1 VLGQEVLAKEKMKNK
16 LPRIVKNFPVI
27 FLIYKFFERDQDITY
42 YEEFHYI
49 FITLRELVEVIKTR
63 NK

>member
-1 VLGQEVLAKEKMKNK
+1 MENK
-16 LPRIVKNFPVI
+16 LSEAVKNFPVI
-27 FLIYKFFERDQDITY
+27 FSICRFFERDQDITY

-49 FITLRELVEVIKTR
+49 FITLRELVGVIRTG